1 MIKRLFPFS
10 VAELI
15 TSRFSL
21 AGIYEIRIRTEKPI
35 YINYFGEY
43 VPLRDSSRSIVYADK
58 KLIEYIITHTTEMS
72 VYRYNS
78 QIRQGFITTQE
89 GVRIGLAGEIVQDE
103 NGEIKTIK
111 NLTSIVIRIPHEIKD
126 CAVEIMPHISD
137 GREIKNTLIISPPG
151 CGKTTIIRD
160 IARKLGEETRIYNVL
175 VVDERYEIA
184 GAENGVPRMNVGETT
199 DVISGGN
206 KEYSFLN
213 GIRSLNPDV
222 IITDEIGLNSDAFS
236 IKNAIL
242 SGVKVIATA
251 HAKNILELKKK
262 PVFSK
267 FLKDKIF
274 ERIVVISDR
283 NGMGTLE
290 NIFNSNLEIL
300 V

>member
-15 TSRFSL
+15 TARFNL
-21 AGIYEIRIRTEKPI
+21 TGIYEIRIRTEKPI

-43 VPLRDSSRSIVYADK
+43 VPLRDSIQSVVYADK
-58 KLIEYIITHTTEMS
+58 KLIDYIITHSTEMS

-89 GVRIGLAGEIVQDE
+89 GVRIGLAGEVVQNE
-103 NGEIKTIK
+103 NGGVKTIK

-126 CAVEIMPHISD
+126 CATEIMPYINN
-137 GREIKNTLIISPPG
+137 GGVKNTLIISPPG

-160 IARKLGEETRIYNVL
+160 IARQLSEAECMYNIL

-184 GAENGVPRMNVGETT
+184 GAENGVPRMDVGATS
-199 DVISGGN
+199 DVVSGGN
-206 KEYSFLN
+206 KEYAFIN
-213 GIRSLNPDV
+213 GIRSLKPDV

-251 HAKNILELKKK
+251 HAKNLLELKKK

-267 FLKDKIF
+267 LLKDKIF

-290 NIFNSNLEIL
+290 NVFDSNLELL